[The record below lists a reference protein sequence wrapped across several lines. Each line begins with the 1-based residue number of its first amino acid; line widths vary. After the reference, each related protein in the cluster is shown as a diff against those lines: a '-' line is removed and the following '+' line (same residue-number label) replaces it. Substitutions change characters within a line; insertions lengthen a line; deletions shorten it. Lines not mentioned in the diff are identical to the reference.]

1 MSDYDEEETTQDFAN
16 GDEVVVAEG
25 VKSPW
30 KKGEYVSP
38 ADEFMA
44 AENELQRLLI
54 SPKKADFVG
63 RRPHGTGAGAL
74 VNGIGG
80 YLGDATDEMELGF
93 FVVPG
98 FEKKEAFG
106 PEIPAHGGKR
116 LVIKNNHP
124 NVRVRVRPPLRDAS
138 LSSKPYQNR
147 PVRAIE
153 TVPLR
158 SVVPAASRSR
168 PFPRV
173 WLIPLCGSPSVTLRV
188 NRTCPL
194 IPLIPHVSL
203 M

>member
-80 YLGDATDEMELGF
+80 YLGDATDEMELRR
-93 FVVPG
+93 
-98 FEKKEAFG
+98 EATR
-106 PEIPAHGGKR
+106 A
-116 LVIKNNHP
+116 LN
-124 NVRVRVRPPLRDAS
+124 PL
-138 LSSKPYQNR
+138 
-147 PVRAIE
+147 
-153 TVPLR
+153 T
-158 SVVPAASRSR
+158 
-168 PFPRV
+168 
-173 WLIPLCGSPSVTLRV
+173 
-188 NRTCPL
+188 
-194 IPLIPHVSL
+194 H
-203 M
+203 